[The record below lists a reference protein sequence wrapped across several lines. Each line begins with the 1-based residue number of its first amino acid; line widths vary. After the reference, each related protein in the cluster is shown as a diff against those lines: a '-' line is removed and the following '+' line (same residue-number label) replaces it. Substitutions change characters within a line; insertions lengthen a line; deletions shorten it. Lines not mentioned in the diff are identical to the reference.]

1 MRENEMHKIKQEERA
16 TISHGTKGL
25 HSINP
30 TTGNLTRR
38 PAPVMPKQPLFRT
51 ALCSWQTDLR
61 VL

>member
-16 TISHGTKGL
+16 TISHSPKGL

-30 TTGNLTRR
+30 KTGNLTRR
-38 PAPVMPKQPLFRT
+38 PAPLMPEQPLFHT
-51 ALCSWQTDLR
+51 ALCSWQTGLR